1 MNDKATL
8 YTLGRFQVLLDGAP
22 APSGRKPQ
30 RRVLEL
36 LKVAVAL
43 GGAGIAKEAITAAL
57 WPDAEADAAADALEI
72 TLHRARRLL
81 GRKDALVV
89 ARGAVALNPDCVWV
103 DAAAFDR
110 LAEAAESATG
120 EALAGAATQA
130 LALYRGAFLRNE
142 PDTPWLLPARDRLR
156 SRFLRLVGRLG
167 CHFEAAGEFE
177 RAADLY
183 RRAIEAE
190 PLAEEP
196 YRGLMQCLLRL
207 GRPAEAHDVYRRCR
221 QMLAV
226 VLGVSPSPVT
236 DAIYASLAR
245 RAIGKSSV
253 GSGGVAS

>member
-1 MNDKATL
+1 MNGKTTL
-8 YTLGRFQVLLDGAP
+8 YTLGRFQVLFDGAP
-22 APSGRKPQ
+22 APFGRKPQ

-43 GGAGIAKEAITAAL
+43 GGAGIAKEAIAAAL
-57 WPDAEADAAADALEI
+57 WPDAEGDAATDALEI

-81 GRKDALVV
+81 CRKDALVV
-89 ARGAVALNPDCVWV
+89 AHGAVALNPDCVWV

-120 EALAGAATQA
+120 ESLTGAALQA

-142 PDTPWLLPARDRLR
+142 PDTAWLLPARDRLR

-167 CHFEAAGEFE
+167 CHFEAVGDFE
-177 RAADLY
+177 SAADLY

-196 YRGLMQCLLRL
+196 YRGLMQCLQRL
-207 GRPAEAHDVYRRCR
+207 KKPAEAHDVYQRCR
-221 QMLAV
+221 RMLAV
-226 VLGVSPSPVT
+226 VLGISPSPVT
-236 DAIYASLAR
+236 EAVYASLAP
-245 RAIGKSSV
+245 RAMGKPAA
-253 GSGGVAS
+253 GTGE